1 MNFKSK
7 LKLRLKLTKKYVF
20 KHTFWLEKLM
30 KLICNK
36 LRNENQHMFQQ
47 VIKKILFSFCKNLLD
62 TYLKPKAQSESK
74 HKKLLVF

>member
-36 LRNENQHMFQQ
+36 LRNENQHMF
-47 VIKKILFSFCKNLLD
+47 
-62 TYLKPKAQSESK
+62 
-74 HKKLLVF
+74 